1 MGSIKRQGLA
11 TLNSFGFS
19 FGQPGQAIDSDAFAS
34 FFEGLVGPGQTLKTM
49 AAAKNLLFESH
60 VFNTASLKNRVENT
74 TESIKPVPLAERSA
88 RLDKLRA
95 KYTGFNIT
103 KALEPGHSL
112 LDATSHQAESKTL
125 RYIPPSR
132 CASREQEIVAN
143 KDRLAKTLEVEGGAL
158 KIRDAPDKPLFVDNP
173 TEFLVYQALRR
184 RGLAYDFADLVSYEV
199 HQEWVDWLFQE
210 MSKEPVKGFQR
221 TQLAQILRAD
231 KAAWLHLADTF
242 APRLERGR

>member
-1 MGSIKRQGLA
+1 MTSFLDSEAQFLQRASELGIPDNVVGSIKRQGLA

-60 VFNTASLKNRVENT
+60 VFITASLKNRVENT

-95 KYTGFNIT
+95 KYKGLNII

-132 CASREQEIVAN
+132 CASREPEIVAN

-158 KIRDAPDKPLFVDNP
+158 KIETHLTSLSLWITPPNSWCTKPCV
-173 TEFLVYQALRR
+173 EEA
-184 RGLAYDFADLVSYEV
+184 
-199 HQEWVDWLFQE
+199 
-210 MSKEPVKGFQR
+210 
-221 TQLAQILRAD
+221 
-231 KAAWLHLADTF
+231 
-242 APRLERGR
+242 